1 MAERGRPRSFDR
13 AAALRRAMEVF
24 WARGYDGASMTDLT
38 AAMGINSPSLYAAFG
53 CKEALFR
60 EALELYEGG
69 EGGSASRSLQEGP
82 TARAG
87 VEAMLRENAAAYTAP
102 DRPPGCMI
110 VLASAV
116 GIPASPEVRDYL
128 QAAGRR
134 SVAQIKTRLDRGVVE
149 GDVPQAADTGAIAA
163 YFATVLNGLT
173 IQARNGVGCPALQA
187 VIDSAMAG
195 WDALTTP
202 RPVA

>member
-13 AAALRRAMEVF
+13 AAALRRAMEMF

-60 EALELYEGG
+60 EALELYEAG
-69 EGGSASRSLQEGP
+69 EGGTASRTMQQAP

-87 VEAMLRENAAAYTAP
+87 IEAMLRENAAGYTAP

-116 GIPASPEVRDYL
+116 GIPASPEVREYL
-128 QAAGRR
+128 LDSSRR
-134 SVAQIKTRLDRGVVE
+134 SVANVKARLDRGVAE
-149 GDVPQAADTGAIAA
+149 GDVPKGADTQAIAT
-163 YFATVLNGLT
+163 YYVTVLNGLT
-173 IQARNGVGCPALQA
+173 IQARNGAGCADLQA
-187 VIDSAMAG
+187 VVDSAMAG
-195 WDALTTP
+195 WDVLVAP
-202 RPVA
+202 RS